1 MHPLTTLVLF
11 SVSKT
16 LPVVIS
22 KECAVQAAYSFFFF
36 LSKLGNQFL
45 TDLFI
50 YIFVRVQNVLAIF

>member
-22 KECAVQAAYSFFFF
+22 KECAVQAAYSFFF